1 MGGPSII
8 FSRYH
13 KKGVSNIKKIEGN
26 KCQSIVGYD
35 CNGLYSYAIKQNVP
49 MGVYIRRHPD
59 NNFRP
64 EISEKYM
71 DSYVW
76 MDYIMVKE
84 NIKILHKLNNS
95 KEIRIGNFLV
105 DGYAPTTKTVYEFQ
119 GCYYHYCRDDCPIVK
134 KIKSSHWLKKLRR
147 LKSKISEK
155 RNSLSLWG
163 INTYLFNNVTST
175 KQ

>member
-1 MGGPSII
+1 MVCTHMP
-8 FSRYH
+8 
-13 KKGVSNIKKIEGN
+13 
-26 KCQSIVGYD
+26 
-35 CNGLYSYAIKQNVP
+35 KQNMP
-49 MGVYIRRHPD
+49 TGVYVRRNPD

-64 EISEKYM
+64 EISEKYI

-105 DGYAPTTKTVYEFQ
+105 DGYAPITKTVYEFQ
-119 GCYYHYCRDDCPIVK
+119 GSYYHYCKDDCPIVK

-147 LKSKISEK
+147 PRLKISEK
-155 RNSLSLWG
+155 KNLLSLWDT
-163 INTYLFNNVTST
+163 NTYLFNNATST
-175 KQ
+175 KE